1 MKKILSAVLAMIML
15 LTMSVT
21 AFAASIENSDDL
33 LSEYNIVFY
42 EPDATIEN
50 KGTTS
55 NIIVLSEEQLLQLGS
70 KTKLLFND
78 APILYVLT
86 EMSISEIQEVCDM
99 PTTLSS
105 DEVQDLK
112 FATAITKDEAG
123 NYVFNDVSA
132 LYVDN
137 PSSSKTRTVA
147 DLSVTQKVYDGLY
160 SVLKTTEKELSSA
173 TNTGTRMQASDFDA
187 FSNDSAVVY
196 DSSGNRIGTMGY
208 TTYWYKIVKSGSH
221 RIFDVIAVATFAP
234 DTGYICKKM
243 SVYLGTSQA
252 NHEVLEAANIVSNN
266 QTRTHSLSLSA
277 AKTGVTGSGS
287 TSWSYTIDAQTV
299 TKSFDMTTNDRTWT
313 FKPKSPGNGDAWI
326 EEPGIRMYSSQER
339 CYTRITL
346 SCPFVTILGIELSE
360 NTLSKNWYMDY

>member
-1 MKKILSAVLAMIML
+1 MI
-15 LTMSVT
+15 
-21 AFAASIENSDDL
+21 
-33 LSEYNIVFY
+33 
-42 EPDATIEN
+42 
-50 KGTTS
+50 
-55 NIIVLSEEQLLQLGS
+55 
-70 KTKLLFND
+70 
-78 APILYVLT
+78 YVLT
-86 EMSISEIQEVCDM
+86 EMSVSEIQKVCDM
-99 PTTLSS
+99 PATLSS

-112 FATAITKDEAG
+112 FATAIMKDDNG

-132 LYVDN
+132 LYTDI
-137 PSSSKTRTVA
+137 PSNNKPRTVS
-147 DLSVTQKVYDGLY
+147 DISVSQKIYDGLD
-160 SVLKTTEKELSSA
+160 SVLKTTEKELSTTPGMGA
-173 TNTGTRMQASDFDA
+173 KMQASDFDA
-187 FSNDSAVVY
+187 LSSDSAVVY

-234 DTGYICKKM
+234 DTGYVCKKM

-266 QTRTHSLSLSA
+266 QTSTHSLSLSA
-277 AKTGVTGSGS
+277 AKTGVSGSGS

-339 CYTRITL
+339 CYTKVTL
-346 SCPFVTILGIELSE
+346 SCPFVTIFGIELSE
-360 NTLSKNWYMDY
+360 NTLSKNWYMNY